1 MDSRSSSSQP
11 PRPLP
16 KKEPPGEDPLS
27 PLPLAA
33 SSFQSGGG
41 GDDGEKNPQPL
52 EALRVAPIPP
62 FLSKT
67 YELVDDPDLDS
78 ILSWAPTGRS
88 FVVWDPLE
96 FARTVLPRHFKHNNF
111 SSFVR
116 QLNTYGF
123 HKIDTDRWEFA
134 NESFLKGNKYI
145 LRNINRRRSSYQAH
159 QLGNQI
165 GSSSEM
171 VKSGLVGEIDM
182 LRSDKR
188 ELLQEIVSLQQENRT
203 TLQLMDS
210 LNQRMQS
217 AEMKQKQMVSFLA
230 KVFRNPKFL
239 DRLRQQKEQSSIT
252 SSRVRRKFLKHTLS
266 SSNSS
271 AGDSI
276 GSMDS
281 GVSNRH
287 SAADASSSHTLEGTE
302 QLVNKEI
309 PDNILSDLI
318 EKLGLQVNEKTF
330 TEGLDQI
337 QSNAL
342 PPLFLDANTVSLVE
356 KNPDSQGLSSES
368 RMPDAK
374 CLAFKGKSVTSSS
387 SDTASGAS
395 DYLISFPS
403 EDPLEDKMTADEAL
417 LDASFDQEEVW
428 KAVTWYDTAR
438 DSNFLGAAARFDA
451 PWDLDLQISDQVFYE
466 GNIVCLASPTASE
479 DDPEKIESRRNTAL

>member
-1 MDSRSSSSQP
+1 MDSSGSSSQS

-41 GDDGEKNPQPL
+41 GDDGEKIPQPL

-67 YELVDDPDLDS
+67 YELVDDPVLDS

-96 FARTVLPRHFKHNNF
+96 FSRTVLPRHFKHNNF

-134 NESFLKGNKYI
+134 NESFLKGNKYL
-145 LRNINRRRSSYQAH
+145 LRSINRRRSSYQAH
-159 QLGNQI
+159 QLGIQV

-171 VKSGLVGEIDM
+171 VKSGLVDEIDM
-182 LRSDKR
+182 LRSDKT
-188 ELLQEIVSLQQENRT
+188 ELLQEIVSLQQENQT

-217 AEMKQKQMVSFLA
+217 ADMRQKQMVSFLA
-230 KVFRNPKFL
+230 KVFRNPEFL
-239 DRLRQQKEQSSIT
+239 DHLRQKKEQNSKT

-266 SSNSS
+266 IST
-271 AGDSI
+271 DSI

-281 GVSNRH
+281 GVSNRQ
-287 SAADASSSHTLEGTE
+287 SAADASSSRTLEGTE
-302 QLVNKEI
+302 QAGNKEI

-318 EKLGLQVNEKTF
+318 EKLGLQVNEKTL
-330 TEGLDQI
+330 TEGLDEI
-337 QSNAL
+337 QCNTLS
-342 PPLFLDANTVSLVE
+342 PLFLDANTVSLVE

-374 CLAFKGKSVTSSS
+374 CLAFKGKSVASSS
-387 SDTASGAS
+387 PDTASGAS
-395 DYLISFPS
+395 DYLISFHS
-403 EDPLEDKMTADEAL
+403 EDPLEDKMAAEVAL
-417 LDASFDQEEVW
+417 MDASFDQEEVW
-428 KAVTWYDTAR
+428 KSVTWYGTAH
-438 DSNFLGAAARFDA
+438 DSNILGTDARFDA
-451 PWDLDLQISDQVFYE
+451 PWDLDLQISDQVLDE
-466 GNIVCLASPTASE
+466 GNVVCLASPTFSE
-479 DDPEKIESRRNTAL
+479 DDPEKIEP